1 MTYKQYRNELLMYGR
16 YNLKSLRGIINT
28 INALHKKQNHFEW
41 AVKQKDFNFRK
52 SDMNAVNYNFEVM
65 MYLKNVREEH
75 VVTYREAVK
84 ATRDLLDGI
93 AIVTQGR
100 LPRALISDNQLREI
114 LGKVDAMVK
123 KNYPDYVLAAK
134 HISHYRDM
142 KMVTFSVD
150 QQAHSLILT
159 FPAFIKNYKQPPLS
173 LYEVETVPVPI
184 IDKNAK
190 ADSYSQVRI
199 EKRYIA
205 AGTDYYIQLRISE
218 LLMCK
223 SVRHIYYCEELF
235 VIKHKSRHSCVSA
248 IFYNLGPATVTKNCR
263 FDYYYNTTVPPVIL
277 NGGRDVLL
285 ANFHGPRSLKCSSV
299 NGGLAKPAPEN
310 TYAVVNREFLCDCQ
324 LDLEHA
330 SVLRQRSSCSKSSS
344 SKMHMKFTINLA
356 FWEMFKKRSPNS
368 ASNIQL
374 QYAEEVQTFSVD
386 LYDLQIGKLDQ
397 PVDLEKFME
406 TMGTNGQ
413 KISTIEEREAEQAM
427 QKIMPRWLNNILVMT
442 RTAMTTVLMI
452 IILVL
457 LAKHFKMKAL
467 VSMLAIQT
475 VPPPAEAV
483 NLTAAM
489 MSAMIAPDPAIGTKV
504 VCAYPVAVIWQNILG
519 YLVLAYAITQFF
531 RPVTWCKGYK
541 YNKKC
546 ALYIFV
552 YDEDH
557 ERYSPLKI
565 MSLKGQMHNYRMKY
579 TGEGISLTLVR
590 SWTYDTMTISWG
602 GVQVMDKSNPI
613 NLPATV
619 TVALRHK
626 IMTRRIAQQLG
637 EVQYMLK
644 QGSSWHD
651 ITDYYRARKKA
662 FNLRVESGDRGV
674 TSSPKKVRKEKSHK
688 KTKVQEE
695 PVEV

>member
-1 MTYKQYRNELLMYGR
+1 
-16 YNLKSLRGIINT
+16 
-28 INALHKKQNHFEW
+28 
-41 AVKQKDFNFRK
+41 
-52 SDMNAVNYNFEVM
+52 
-65 MYLKNVREEH
+65 MYLSNVREEH

-84 ATRDLLDGI
+84 AARDFLDGI
-93 AIVTQGR
+93 AVVTQGR

-123 KNYPDYVLAAK
+123 RNYPDYVLAVK

-150 QQAHSLILT
+150 QQAHSLIVT
-159 FPAFIKNYKQPPLS
+159 FPAFIKNYNQPQLS

-184 IDKNAK
+184 IDKNVK
-190 ADSYSQVRI
+190 ANSYSQVKI
-199 EKRYIA
+199 E
-205 AGTDYYIQLRISE
+205 ISE

-223 SVRHIYYCEELF
+223 SIRHIYYCEELF
-235 VIKHKSRHSCVSA
+235 VIKHKSRHSCVST
-248 IFYNLGPATVTKNCR
+248 IFYNLGPATITKNCK
-263 FDYYYNTTVPPVIL
+263 FDYYYNPTVPPVIL
-277 NGGRDVLL
+277 DGGRDVLL
-285 ANFHGPRSLKCSSV
+285 ANFHGPRALKCSSV
-299 NGGLAKPAPEN
+299 NGGLSKPAPEIV
-310 TYAVVNREFLCDCQ
+310 YAVVNREFLCDCQ

-330 SVLRQRSSCSKSSS
+330 SVLRQLSSCANSSS

-356 FWEMFKKRSPNS
+356 FWELFKKRSPNI
-368 ASNIQL
+368 AFNIQP
-374 QYAEEVQTFSVD
+374 QYVEEEQVISVD
-386 LYDLQIGKLDQ
+386 LYDPQIGKLDQ

-406 TMGTNGQ
+406 TMGTDGQ
-413 KISTIEEREAEQAM
+413 RMPTVEEREAEQPM
-427 QKIMPRWLNNILVMT
+427 QGIMPRWFNNILVMT
-442 RTAMTTVLMI
+442 CTAMTMVLMI

-467 VSMLAIQT
+467 VSMIAIQT

-489 MSAMIAPDPAIGTKV
+489 MSAMIAPDPAIGTKA

-565 MSLKGQMHNYRMKY
+565 MSLKGQIHNYRMKY
-579 TGEGISLTLVR
+579 TEDRISLTLVR
-590 SWTYDTMTISWG
+590 SWTYDTMTISLG
-602 GVQVMDKSNPI
+602 GVQVMDKSDPI

-619 TVALRHK
+619 TVALRHE

-651 ITDYYRARKKA
+651 ITDCYRARKKA
-662 FNLRVESGDRGV
+662 VNLKVEPGDKGV
-674 TSSPKKVRKEKSHK
+674 ISSPKKVRKGKSHK
-688 KTKVQEE
+688 KTKVLEE
-695 PVEV
+695 PVAV